1 MNGMRALVI
10 TCCVLIAGRAT
21 LTSVPHGPQGG
32 QTAPPRAAPAKAAP
46 RPDPQGP
53 VTGPQVAIAIDSLGN
68 IDFPIRS
75 SAART
80 VRRAEPAIAVP
91 ALLQTLKQHKDEYV
105 RFRALVILSG
115 FNDPRT
121 RDVMGS
127 AIADKNDRL
136 RTVAYTYFEHNP
148 DPAIAPRLL
157 EALKVEESEFV
168 RPALTRALAAHA
180 ADPKV
185 QQMMPGLVMKGEV
198 FFRSVVIETLGDHR
212 GAYALESLIGIAKTD
227 GPLQDDAA
235 LALGKIGDKSVLPV
249 LAALQRTAPR
259 ESQPGIAAAICL
271 LGVNCASHQPFI
283 VESLRFSIANI
294 GFQPLVRSSASALSV
309 LAVAGREDAAVDLIA
324 LGGPTYDPAR
334 APIALAM
341 GSLALRNP
349 SLLLKVLE
357 KEPLRGPAMEL
368 LRDAF
373 DMLEE
378 DFEEERFFATVRR
391 AYWQAPAGSPARV
404 AADSLI
410 RGLEF

>member
-1 MNGMRALVI
+1 MNEMRALVI

-21 LTSVPHGPQGG
+21 LTSALPGQGG
-32 QTAPPRAAPAKAAP
+32 QTAPPTAAPAKPAP

-53 VTGPQVAIAIDSLGN
+53 VTAQQVAAAVDSLGS

-148 DPAIAPRLL
+148 DPAIASRLL

-324 LGGPTYDPAR
+324 LGGPTYDPVR

-404 AADSLI
+404 AADALI